1 MKTAYRKPGTAPDI
15 TMCSRTSPRSSLTKS
30 ASSGIRSTAAGVPV
44 SVQAVVPARRLRN
57 FQTTSSPA
65 RCAPGQQPWLRLDAH
80 QLQVIVLEPHLSA
93 VNIIPDT
100 ARVNQLE
107 SEYVISGTETVAGDA
122 SNEAVA

>member
-1 MKTAYRKPGTAPDI
+1 MEVGRDWNHVT
-15 TMCSRTSPRSSLTKS
+15 
-30 ASSGIRSTAAGVPV
+30 
-44 SVQAVVPARRLRN
+44 
-57 FQTTSSPA
+57 
-65 RCAPGQQPWLRLDAH
+65 CAHAPWLRLDAH
-80 QLQVIVLEPHLSA
+80 QLQVLVLEPHLSA